1 MHILP
6 GLAANLSL
14 RRGSA
19 ITILFS
25 AFVLLATAQ
34 HASTQVKPEPDLGA
48 IATRALG
55 SRTGTIIVVDP
66 KTGRLVRRTGNGADI
81 QFETSPFQTAQI
93 ITTYAAL
100 DAGLVTRTTSISCKE
115 LSDSVTID
123 VALGRNCQS
132 VFRELSTKLTI
143 DQFKR
148 AADTLG
154 FVYYG
159 VDRSMTETGAVRP
172 ISASII
178 LHPKPEEFAELA
190 ALGQGMRAKELHF
203 ASLVSTIASGT
214 SSYDRFVAF
223 VQRAAKAP
231 VPPADRL
238 NMRAL
243 EAIRLGM
250 TKSVDHG
257 EASAAATLGEGV
269 AAMGGGDG
277 ENAIL
282 IAYAPARSARI
293 ALVVRLINGSQRD
306 AAEVAGKF
314 LRDYFTQEK
323 SK

>member
-1 MHILP
+1 MHIRP

-14 RRGSA
+14 RRGNA

-34 HASTQVKPEPDLGA
+34 YVSTQVKPEPDLGA
-48 IATRALG
+48 IATNALG

-66 KTGRLVRRTGNGADI
+66 KTGRLVRRIGNGADI
-81 QFETSPFQTAQI
+81 QFESSPFQMAQI

-100 DAGLVTRTTSISCKE
+100 DAAVVTRQTPMACKE
-115 LSDSVTID
+115 LSDSVTIE

-143 DQFKR
+143 EQFKR

-159 VDRSMTETGAVRP
+159 VDRSVTETGSVRP
-172 ISASII
+172 ISASITSQ
-178 LHPKPEEFAELA
+178 PKPQEFSELA
-190 ALGQGMRAKELHF
+190 ALGHGMRAKELHF
-203 ASLVSTIASGT
+203 AGLVSTIASGT
-214 SSYDRFVAF
+214 TSYDRFVAF

-238 NMRAL
+238 NTRAL

-250 TKSVDHG
+250 TKSVDQG
-257 EASAAATLGEGV
+257 EASAAATLGESV

-282 IAYAPARSARI
+282 IAYAPVRSARI
-293 ALVVRLINGSQRD
+293 ALVVRLTRGSQRD

-314 LRDYFTQEK
+314 LKDYFTQEK